1 MNAIIKLLI
10 TAVLIFSGVLYYR
23 WNKKKNRKK
32 KELFEFFKSKLDTIS
47 KAKKEFSNHLEYNT
61 GYFSNNQLSVW
72 LDKFNLLYLDI
83 KDKKYENIHLEKTEI
98 LIVKQFL
105 QYYIESSSLR
115 LLYNKNFIKE
125 ELEIY
130 KIFFNNIEGK
140 KLDTQQ
146 RTSIISNEDNNLV
159 VAGAGS
165 GKTTTIVGKI
175 NYLIDRYDTKPN
187 DILLI
192 SFTKKSADELASRIN
207 LKGLKAKTFHKF
219 GIDVISSIEKKQPS
233 IFDEKQFKPFI
244 IRTFKE
250 LLKDEN
256 YIIKV
261 IQYFTD
267 FSKPIKQQD
276 EFDNQGEYF
285 QYLKDN
291 NFKSYQQKE
300 KPVNGKVTYKME
312 VVKSIEECQ
321 IANFLFFNN
330 INYEYELPYEHDTAT
345 QAFRQYKP
353 DFTINPK
360 GDRVYLEHFAKNK
373 NGTVPE
379 WFADESKGES
389 QEDATR
395 KYNDGIKWKRKIH
408 KKYST
413 TLLESYSYEMYDGTL
428 FDNLTEKM
436 LQIGITLKPKTPQ
449 EKWKIISEVTSD
461 EVDNIISL
469 FQTFITLMKA
479 NNYKISDVK
488 EKNSA
493 EVSDTFQKQRN
504 ALFIEII
511 QPIFESYEKLLTERN
526 EIDFSDMI
534 NKASNY
540 ISRGKYKNKFSYV
553 IIDEFQ
559 DISIGR
565 YQLVKAIK
573 TNNPVC
579 KLFAVGDDWQS
590 IYRFSGSDIALFKEF
605 ENYFGCT
612 IKSKIESTYR
622 FHDPLIHLSSKFIL
636 KNPNQEK
643 KELKGTTLSKS
654 TEYKIIYSNSD
665 NQDDSLALKE
675 VFDKLILNEKNI
687 EKKKI
692 IILGR
697 YSFDIDRIKNEQY
710 FFKINNS
717 TGKISYKVKTDKGT
731 EINITSQFL
740 TVHRAKGLEADI
752 VIIINCNSGK
762 FGFPSEISDDT
773 VLILLLSEAD
783 QFENGEERRLFYVAM
798 TRAKENVIF
807 IADSLYK
814 SKFITELELES
825 DNNSIKKCPRCK
837 IADLKLK
844 SGTKNGEKWE
854 FYGCSNYIYGCDYKE
869 WL

>member
-146 RTSIISNEDNNLV
+146 RTAIISNEDNNLV

-261 IQYFTD
+261 IQY
-267 FSKPIKQQD
+267 
-276 EFDNQGEYF
+276 
-285 QYLKDN
+285 
-291 NFKSYQQKE
+291 
-300 KPVNGKVTYKME
+300 
-312 VVKSIEECQ
+312 
-321 IANFLFFNN
+321 
-330 INYEYELPYEHDTAT
+330 DTAT
-345 QAFRQYKP
+345 RAFRQYKP

-413 TLLESYSYEMYDGTL
+413 TLLESYSYDMYDG
-428 FDNLTEKM
+428 K
-436 LQIGITLKPKTPQ
+436 
-449 EKWKIISEVTSD
+449 
-461 EVDNIISL
+461 
-469 FQTFITLMKA
+469 
-479 NNYKISDVK
+479 
-488 EKNSA
+488 
-493 EVSDTFQKQRN
+493 
-504 ALFIEII
+504 LFI
-511 QPIFESYEKLLTERN
+511 
-526 EIDFSDMI
+526 
-534 NKASNY
+534 
-540 ISRGKYKNKFSYV
+540 
-553 IIDEFQ
+553 
-559 DISIGR
+559 
-565 YQLVKAIK
+565 
-573 TNNPVC
+573 
-579 KLFAVGDDWQS
+579 
-590 IYRFSGSDIALFKEF
+590 
-605 ENYFGCT
+605 
-612 IKSKIESTYR
+612 
-622 FHDPLIHLSSKFIL
+622 
-636 KNPNQEK
+636 
-643 KELKGTTLSKS
+643 
-654 TEYKIIYSNSD
+654 
-665 NQDDSLALKE
+665 
-675 VFDKLILNEKNI
+675 
-687 EKKKI
+687 
-692 IILGR
+692 
-697 YSFDIDRIKNEQY
+697 
-710 FFKINNS
+710 
-717 TGKISYKVKTDKGT
+717 
-731 EINITSQFL
+731 
-740 TVHRAKGLEADI
+740 
-752 VIIINCNSGK
+752 
-762 FGFPSEISDDT
+762 
-773 VLILLLSEAD
+773 
-783 QFENGEERRLFYVAM
+783 
-798 TRAKENVIF
+798 
-807 IADSLYK
+807 
-814 SKFITELELES
+814 
-825 DNNSIKKCPRCK
+825 
-837 IADLKLK
+837 
-844 SGTKNGEKWE
+844 
-854 FYGCSNYIYGCDYKE
+854 
-869 WL
+869 